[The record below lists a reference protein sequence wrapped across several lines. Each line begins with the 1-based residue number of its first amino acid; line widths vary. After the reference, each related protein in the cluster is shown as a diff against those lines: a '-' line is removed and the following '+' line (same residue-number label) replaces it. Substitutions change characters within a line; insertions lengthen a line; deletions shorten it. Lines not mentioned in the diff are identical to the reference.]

1 MMVTTGHERRQ
12 HSRHKARVIMDIRGH
27 VEGSQIAEI
36 RGITVDVSAGGALVV
51 FTDHV
56 PADPDHPF
64 MVRFVDAAGN
74 LIAPGFRWGAVLR
87 SDRVRSESFVA
98 VKFRQALPSAV
109 LGKLLGADPAP
120 APSTAHTRPHRDHRR
135 VSTPAGRAP
144 SRGLASRRA
153 AL

>member
-12 HSRHKARVIMDIRGH
+12 HSRHKANIIMDIRGH

-36 RGITVDVSAGGALVV
+36 RGVTVDVGSGGALAV

-87 SDRVRSESFVA
+87 SDRDGSKSVVA
-98 VKFRQALPSAV
+98 VKFQQALPSGV
-109 LGKLLGADPAP
+109 LGRLLGADAAP
-120 APSTAHTRPHRDHRR
+120 AALTAHTRPRRDDRARR
-135 VSTPAGRAP
+135 HYPMPHLRSYDPGTAP
-144 SRGLASRRA
+144 
-153 AL
+153 